1 MNTIN
6 INQLVNQYVA
16 DSMLLVV
23 KLHNIHWN
31 VVGNHFMKIH
41 NYTEELYN
49 RFFETYDGFAE
60 ALKIKGESVFG
71 SLADYTRVG
80 TIQEL
85 GTDKLKEKEA
95 LEVIAEDLEMMHRT
109 AKMLR
114 HLGHEQGDVSCTLL
128 AENEV
133 QFLEKQLWFIRS
145 MLEK

>member
-6 INQLVNQYVA
+6 INQLLNQYVA

-60 ALKIKGESVFG
+60 VLKIKGETVLGSV
-71 SLADYTRVG
+71 ADYARIA

-85 GTDKLKEKEA
+85 DTDVIREKEA
-95 LEVIAEDLEMMHRT
+95 LQIIFEDLEMMNRT

-114 HLGHEQGDVSCTLL
+114 NLGHEQGDISCTLL
-128 AENEV
+128 AENEI
-133 QFLEKQLWFIRS
+133 QFLEKQLWFVKS
-145 MLEK
+145 MLM

>member
-6 INQLVNQYVA
+6 INQLLNQYVA

-60 ALKIKGESVFG
+60 VLKIKGEPVLGSV
-71 SLADYTRVG
+71 SDYARVG
-80 TIQEL
+80 TIKEL
-85 GTDKLKEKEA
+85 GNDVIREKEA
-95 LEVIAEDLEMMHRT
+95 LQIIFEDLEMMNRT
-109 AKMLR
+109 ATMLR
-114 HLGHEQGDVSCTLL
+114 HLGHEQGDISCTLL
-128 AENEV
+128 AENEI
-133 QFLEKQLWFIRS
+133 QFLEKQLWFIKS
-145 MLEK
+145 MLM